1 AMMTKPR
8 AFAIAATIAAM
19 VGGYATLL
27 HAQALQTQ
35 PGSAGHRPIWTEIKW
50 PFALDLWGPG
60 LAFRCKAADC
70 GSEIHLYLRAKIGFC
85 NCTSAIDDEMVD
97 RVGDVDLLAS
107 ERAAVG
113 PGRAINVRSMKGR
126 SRGYAVGGRG
136 ATARSALSIAFHE
149 RCDLVVATVSIGGDQ
164 PGVHESRVLQFL
176 NSDLILRWTEVTL
189 GL

>member
-1 AMMTKPR
+1 MMTKPR
-8 AFAIAATIAAM
+8 AFAMVAAFAIGGGAAF
-19 VGGYATLL
+19 LP
-27 HAQALQTQ
+27 AQVPQAQT
-35 PGSAGHRPIWTEIKW
+35 GSADHRPIWTEIKW
-50 PFALDLWGPG
+50 PFPPDLWGPG

-85 NCTSAIDDEMVD
+85 NCTTAIDDDMVD

-107 ERAAVG
+107 ERVAVG

-126 SRGYAVGGRG
+126 SRGYAVGGRD
-136 ATARSALSIAFHE
+136 ATAKSALSIAFHD
-149 RCDLVVATVSIGGDQ
+149 RCDLIVATAAIGGDQ
-164 PGVHESRVLQFL
+164 PGVQESRVLQFL